1 MLSIILRFVLL
12 CSLIAGFAILN
23 AFVAAATSVD

>member
-1 MLSIILRFVLL
+1 MLSTVLRFVLL

-23 AFVAAATSVD
+23 AFVAAATFVE